1 MSALCQKQ
9 TLRAAA
15 KSSLFDYLVGR
26 LQEGFRD
33 GRAKGFSGLEID
45 RCFVVP
51 DAPARANVRTTTATN
66 SSKL

>member
-1 MSALCQKQ
+1 MSAFDPKR

-45 RCFVVP
+45 RCFVVR